1 MIYYILDSLVFLMG
15 ILFCTSISRQFQSN
29 FAILFF
35 FILIL
40 FGGLRY
46 EVGADWDSYFKIS
59 NSIDSENILESGV
72 EPLFSFLCLI
82 VKECGLNYSSFV
94 FFAFTLATSL
104 KFYSIF
110 KYSTNFFA
118 SILIYFPIQLMS
130 YDMNGIRQGLAMA
143 ILLCSIKY
151 LLNRSFL
158 KFLIVCIIA
167 IGFHSSAVVFIP
179 FYFVSNTR
187 FNRKLIHIVLLMSIV
202 VGFIFQSVILNYIL
216 PQLGGVESVLA
227 EKALGY
233 SESEAFGTGL
243 SLGFST
249 IHRLI
254 IFYLFYYFYDEIK
267 LNDNFKNL
275 LLNAYLFSL
284 IIYFLFSAIE
294 IIGARGS
301 LYYRTMDIF
310 MIASFLSIKKDFSYR
325 LIVLTVIFMYSLSGI
340 YTNLKMPL
348 NGLVPYDNL
357 LFHF

>member
-1 MIYYILDSLVFLMG
+1 MIYYILDCMVFMMG
-15 ILFCTSISRQFQSN
+15 ILFSTSISRQLKVG
-29 FAILFF
+29 FAIIFF

-46 EVGADWDSYFKIS
+46 EVGADWESYLKIT
-59 NSIDSENILESGV
+59 NSIDFENFLESGV

-82 VKECGLNYSSFV
+82 VKECGLNYHSFV
-94 FFAFTLATSL
+94 FIAFTLATSL
-104 KFYSIF
+104 KFHSIF

-118 SILIYFPIQLMS
+118 SLMIYFPIQLMS

-143 ILLCSIKY
+143 VLLCSIKY
-151 LLNRSFL
+151 LLDRSFI

-167 IGFHSSAVVFIP
+167 IGFHASAVVFIP
-179 FYFVSNTR
+179 FYFVANTR
-187 FNRKLIHIVLLMSIV
+187 FNRKLIHFILLASIV
-202 VGFIFQSVILNYIL
+202 IGFMFQSIILNYIL
-216 PQLGGVESVLA
+216 PQLGGVESILA

-249 IHRLI
+249 LHRLI
-254 IFYLFYYFYDEIK
+254 IFYLFYYFYDKIQ

-325 LIVLTVIFMYSLSGI
+325 LVVLILIFIYSLSGI